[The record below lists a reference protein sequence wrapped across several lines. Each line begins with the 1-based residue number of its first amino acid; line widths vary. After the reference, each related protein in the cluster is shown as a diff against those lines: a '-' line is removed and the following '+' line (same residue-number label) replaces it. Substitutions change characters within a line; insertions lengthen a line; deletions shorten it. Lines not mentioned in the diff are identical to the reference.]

1 MAFKS
6 QSKFNALELLAR
18 IRADNVLSSSLDS
31 GQNPSSASQNKIY
44 NSNHKASNGFD
55 DKIGAVEFD
64 SNKQDNSN
72 QNRSI
77 DSISNNNSSSSSS
90 SNNANF
96 NDKND
101 PNNHSRSNNSQNVFE
116 DGASRYYIPHQ
127 YESPT
132 NPYNKIETYTD
143 NKKSEHFKNRIK
155 SARNTFGIDDVISN
169 SYKNIYN
176 TNDDEIISDKDY
188 FSLIRGNE
196 GGNDNNSN
204 DTDNDNTYDNYHNSH
219 NNIHKNSNSN
229 DNDNND
235 SYNNSNNNCNKKINN
250 RNNNDNNNNSN
261 SDKNNINN
269 NYNFDDN
276 NNNIDNY
283 YGIDDNNDNYF
294 VREKEHRNNF
304 HMEDEIERNSK
315 YSNDTPNLLQI
326 RDFDSPHNF
335 STSTVVTKSNY
346 HDDLYDEINKL
357 KNENTRLQKLN
368 KNLTIAKIEFEI
380 SAQESKK
387 KNEDIISN
395 LRCTSSFINNLILTF
410 YSFIFIS

>member
-101 PNNHSRSNNSQNVFE
+101 PNNHSRSNNSHNVFE

-196 GGNDNNSN
+196 GGNDNNN
-204 DTDNDNTYDNYHNSH
+204 YDTDNEYTCNDYHNSH

-229 DNDNND
+229 DNNDN
-235 SYNNSNNNCNKKINN
+235 YNNSNNNCNKKINN
-250 RNNNDNNNNSN
+250 RNNNNNNNNNNNS
-261 SDKNNINN
+261 DKSNINN

-276 NNNIDNY
+276 NNNIDNNY
-283 YGIDDNNDNYF
+283 CIDDNNDNYF

-304 HMEDEIERNSK
+304 LIEDEIERNSK
-315 YSNDTPNLLQI
+315 HGNDTPNLLQI

-335 STSTVVTKSNY
+335 STSTVITKSNY

>member
-101 PNNHSRSNNSQNVFE
+101 PNNHSRSNNSHNVFE

-196 GGNDNNSN
+196 GGNDNNNN
-204 DTDNDNTYDNYHNSH
+204 DTDNDNTCNDYHNSH

-229 DNDNND
+229 DNNDN
-235 SYNNSNNNCNKKINN
+235 YNNSNNNCNKKINN
-250 RNNNDNNNNSN
+250 RNNNNNNNNNNNS
-261 SDKNNINN
+261 DKSNINN

-276 NNNIDNY
+276 NNNIDNN

-304 HMEDEIERNSK
+304 LIEDEIERNSK
-315 YSNDTPNLLQI
+315 HGNDTPNLLQI

-335 STSTVVTKSNY
+335 STSTVITKSNY